1 MAIILD
7 FERILTIL
15 LTEVQEVAVT
25 YLHLHLRQDVGEL
38 WIVHQVLLMLAC
50 WIRHHVVWVV
60 GLMRRVASTLVL
72 HRLVIIGV
80 ERLSLLLG
88 SISVFRCFI
97 FRLIVLENSFL
108 RVEADSIVGSLLVL
122 VTRADLIRSY
132 AILGH
137 LPLLIEATAI
147 NFRHLLIPPGL

>member
-1 MAIILD
+1 MSIILD
-7 FERILTIL
+7 LQRILTIL

-25 YLHLHLRQDVGEL
+25 YLHLHLRQNIGEL
-38 WIVHQVLLMLAC
+38 WIVHQLLQLAC
-50 WIRHHVVWVV
+50 WIRHHVIGVV
-60 GLMRRVASTLVL
+60 GLMRGVASTLVL
-72 HRLVIIGV
+72 HRLVIVGV

-122 VTRADLIRSY
+122 VTCTDLVRSY

>member
-38 WIVHQVLLMLAC
+38 WIVHQLLRLAC
-50 WIRHHVVWVV
+50 WIRHYVIWVF
-60 GLMRRVASTLVL
+60 GLMRGVASTLVL
-72 HRLVIIGV
+72 HRLVIISLG
-80 ERLSLLLG
+80 RLSLTLG
-88 SISVFRCFI
+88 SIAIFRCFV
-97 FRLIVLENSFL
+97 FRLIVLKNSFL

-122 VTRADLIRSY
+122 VTRADLVRSD
-132 AILGH
+132 AILCH